1 MKPRHR
7 CQCCTCVLPVHHY
20 RLLVNG
26 AVWHLCASDYRAVIA
41 QQGDE

>member
-7 CQCCTCVLPVHHY
+7 CQCCARLLPVHHY

-26 AVWHLCASDYRAVIA
+26 AVWHLCGSDYRAVMA
-41 QQGDE
+41 GRVDD